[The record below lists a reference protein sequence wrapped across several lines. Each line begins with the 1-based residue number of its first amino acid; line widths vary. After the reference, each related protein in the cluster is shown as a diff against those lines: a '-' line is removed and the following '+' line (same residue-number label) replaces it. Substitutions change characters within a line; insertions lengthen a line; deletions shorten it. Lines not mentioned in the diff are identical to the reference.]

1 MSFEEPDPMPIHTR
15 ARRAALRTGVAAAIS
30 AAAIAVAAAP
40 AGAVPTTTTVPAG
53 QSTPV
58 DSVAAAALSALT
70 GNSTATQ
77 QQTPTASG
85 QDIGALLAQANDT
98 LRKLGIQPFL
108 NPSVAFNC
116 VAPTS
121 TNPFGL
127 APAVGGAVAGPYS
140 APGLPAL
147 PMINGIDPNIVK
159 SGETL
164 YGFVPAGI
172 TPDAN
177 TAGMQVAWFNINS
190 GKGGFAQMGDASQTI
205 IDRYLAGVP
214 AGPIRDVAVAT
225 VKTVLTTIAPA
236 GTRLAPVATGKGTV
250 LSAVFGTVNSGGRS
264 CFFLPMV
271 GITNA

>member
-1 MSFEEPDPMPIHTR
+1 MSFEEPDPMSIRTR
-15 ARRAALRTGVAAAIS
+15 ARRASLRTGVAAAIS

-40 AGAVPTTTTVPAG
+40 AGAAPATVPAG
-53 QSTPV
+53 QTTPA

-70 GNSTATQ
+70 GNSAVTQ

-147 PMINGIDPNIVK
+147 PMINGLDPNIVK

-172 TPDAN
+172 TPDQN
-177 TAGMQVAWFNINS
+177 SAGMQVAWFNINS
-190 GKGGFAQMGDASQTI
+190 GKGGFAQMGDAAQTI

-214 AGPIRDVAVAT
+214 AGPIRDAAVAT